1 MQLAYG
7 DGGRLEVK
15 TIEIETVNRITSLIT
30 RIIYLS

>member
-7 DGGRLEVK
+7 DGGRLKVK
-15 TIEIETVNRITSLIT
+15 AIENEAVNRITSFIT